1 MKTDDLIRALAA
13 DCATRPTSLR
23 RAFATAMIPGLAIA
37 FGLDLAF
44 LGPRPHLQWL
54 LAEPRFA
61 FKVCLSLL
69 LAALSARLV
78 MRLVKPGAESRR
90 AALLLAIVPALL
102 AAGIAVELLSVP
114 IGLWSQKLIGT
125 NALHCLKSIP
135 MLGLAPLAA
144 ILFSLR
150 QGAPEHPALAG
161 AAAGLLAGAIGA
173 AIYATHCPDDSPLF
187 VAVWYTLAITFVT
200 TIGAVAGRRL
210 LRW

>member
-1 MKTDDLIRALAA
+1 
-13 DCATRPTSLR
+13 
-23 RAFATAMIPGLAIA
+23 
-37 FGLDLAF
+37 
-44 LGPRPHLQWL
+44 

-61 FKVCLSLL
+61 FKVCLAFL

-114 IGLWSQKLIGT
+114 ISLWSQKLIGN

-135 MLGLAPLAA
+135 MLALAPLAA

-150 QGAPEHPALAG
+150 QGAPEHPAIAG

-173 AIYATHCPDDSPLF
+173 ALYATHCPDDSPLF